1 MKKVL
6 SIVVVCFMLF
16 VVVGCGGSKTEG
28 NKTDP
33 GKPAEVTGTL
43 FETSFMSFRHS
54 DEWRV
59 TEDTNWKTIN
69 CEKGSALTPTHYV
82 LIKSAKDSFA
92 TAEQAVSDFAQKY
105 NGSPAEK
112 VSYNNI
118 EYYQTSFEYG
128 GTSQTMLVTMVGEEK
143 VTITLQGAGHQ
154 DDQSIKDILNS
165 IELKF

>member
-6 SIVVVCFMLF
+6 SVIVVCLMLF
-16 VVVGCGGSKTEG
+16 VVIGCGGSKTEG
-28 NKTDP
+28 GKTEAK
-33 GKPAEVTGTL
+33 KPAQAAGTL

-59 TEDTNWKTIN
+59 TEDTKWKTIN
-69 CEKGSALTPTHYV
+69 CEKGSALSPTHYV
-82 LIKSAKDSFA
+82 LIKTAVDSYD
-92 TAEQAVSDFAQKY
+92 TAEKAVSDFAQKN

-118 EYYQTSFEYG
+118 EYFKTSFEYG
-128 GTSQTMLVTMVGEEK
+128 GTPQTMLVTMVGENK
-143 VTITLQGAGHQ
+143 VTITLQGAGHK
-154 DDQSIKDILNS
+154 DDQSITDILNS

>member
-6 SIVVVCFMLF
+6 SVIVVCLMLF
-16 VVVGCGGSKTEG
+16 VVIGCGGSKTEG
-28 NKTDP
+28 NASNTE
-33 GKPAEVTGTL
+33 KPAEVTGTL
-43 FETSFMSFRHS
+43 FEADFISFRHAE
-54 DEWRV
+54 DWRV
-59 TEDTNWKTIN
+59 TQDTNLKTIN
-69 CEKGSALTPTHYV
+69 CEKGSLLSPTHFV
-82 LIKSAKDSFA
+82 LIKTAQDSFR
-92 TAEQAVSDFAQKY
+92 TAEESVSEFAQKY

-128 GTSQTMLVTMVGEEK
+128 GLPQTMLVTMVGEDK

-154 DDQSIKDILNS
+154 DDQSITNILNS